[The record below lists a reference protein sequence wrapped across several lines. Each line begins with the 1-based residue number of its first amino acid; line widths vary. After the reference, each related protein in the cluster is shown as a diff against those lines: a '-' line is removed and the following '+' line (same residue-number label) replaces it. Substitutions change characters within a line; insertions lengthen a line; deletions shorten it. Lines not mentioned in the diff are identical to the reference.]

1 MRPIVNPRILLIEDE
16 PGLIMTLTDLLRS
29 EHYDVETCRDG
40 GSGYERALAGNF
52 DLIIL
57 DLTLPS
63 KNGFDICRDLR
74 REGVLTPIVML
85 TARGQLV
92 DKVVG
97 LKLGA
102 DDYLAKPFEEPELLA
117 RIEALLRRTRAAP
130 QSPVIRTGSLE
141 IDLAGTAV
149 KRAGVDVSLSQK
161 EFELLQYLVRHAGT
175 TIARSRLLKE
185 IWGYTP
191 EAESRTVEVHVAA
204 LRQKLEDDP
213 KAPVHLITIR
223 GLGYKFV
230 R

>member
-1 MRPIVNPRILLIEDE
+1 MRPMVNPRILLIEDE
-16 PGLIMTLTDLLRS
+16 PGLVMTLTDLLRS
-29 EHYDVETCRDG
+29 EHYDVATCRDG
-40 GSGYERALAGNF
+40 GSGYDRALTGNF

-117 RIEALLRRTRAAP
+117 RIEALLRRTLTGPKSA
-130 QSPVIRTGSLE
+130 VIRAGVLE

-161 EFELLQYLVRHAGT
+161 EFELLQYLVRHSGT
-175 TIARSRLLKE
+175 TISRSRLLKE

-191 EAESRTVEVHVAA
+191 EAESRTVEVHMAA
-204 LRQKLEDDP
+204 LRQKLEEDA
-213 KAPVHLITIR
+213 KEPVHLITIR